1 MTALNQLEK
10 VLKDYLAHSLSANIA
25 ETTANFLGQSQPL
38 FDLAS
43 RPRRSADPGGGSGAV
58 RTAHVPLAPHR
69 VDGDDLRQDF
79 QFKTPVVDALV
90 LDQLAGP
97 GCAQLLG
104 EQRRPSDRGQAVAQ
118 AERVHGRDDVAP
130 AREQDIVGKDPVVYV
145 RRSEEANLLE

>member
-10 VLKDYLAHSLSANIA
+10 QTREVALELYAQHMYRSHLTESMETIFAKTFSSRRLLS
-25 ETTANFLGQSQPL
+25 TRWWFG
-38 FDLAS
+38 
-43 RPRRSADPGGGSGAV
+43 
-58 RTAHVPLAPHR
+58 
-69 VDGDDLRQDF
+69 
-79 QFKTPVVDALV
+79 
-90 LDQLAGP
+90 LAGP

-118 AERVHGRDDVAP
+118 AGRELLEDFPRTSSVTALFFQERVHGRDDVAP